1 MTSTPGDNAVAAL
14 HRVTAHLAGSEERP
28 GQDDMAR
35 AIADALAK
43 RRHIIA
49 QAGTGTGKSL
59 AYLVPAIL
67 SSKKTVVATATKALQ
82 DQLDRQDLPQLAEHL
97 GVDFTWAV
105 VKGRNNYVCLQRLEE
120 LQKQIT
126 NLILMS

>member
-67 SSKKTVVATATKALQ
+67 SSKKIVVATAGAVAGSCNVSHGQ
-82 DQLDRQDLPQLAEHL
+82 FLPMGQ
-97 GVDFTWAV
+97 GVWSID
-105 VKGRNNYVCLQRLEE
+105 VCP
-120 LQKQIT
+120 
-126 NLILMS
+126 